1 MCTPARTC
9 TNKKGKGRGR
19 TSSEHLDGLLRRC
32 KLLFMV
38 SLTIPSYLSVLSTL
52 SLPPSLSTI
61 SFSSSLPFSFVFLDT
76 SFFKICPPPK
86 KKTDFLKKGEH
97 IKPYGVCLALL
108 YSLSYIYTHT
118 QTYIHIHIYTY
129 DVQKRISLKGLRTW
143 GLSVQ
148 QVLCLLSKKLFRK
161 SIECVII
168 CQNSF
173 HPVMHNSRQCRRI
186 STGAPS

>member
-1 MCTPARTC
+1 MPTFVFVVLFWTSVSNSCTRLYFVYYYSGHACPRLSISDSA
-9 TNKKGKGRGR
+9 
-19 TSSEHLDGLLRRC
+19 LL
-32 KLLFMV
+32 LL
-38 SLTIPSYLSVLSTL
+38 LLLS
-52 SLPPSLSTI
+52 PTI
-61 SFSSSLPFSFVFLDT
+61 SRYHLILLLS
-76 SFFKICPPPK
+76 SFFLRFLRYVIFQDLSPPQK
-86 KKTDFLKKGEH
+86 KPILKKGEH

-129 DVQKRISLKGLRTW
+129 DVQKRVSLKGLRTW